1 MKAFLLITGLI
12 LALAGY
18 AVIVVYRM
26 YGGKPRGPIKAYS
39 YTGRVAD
46 FITDVQRLS
55 KKDSNVAARV
65 TDTTSD
71 GHTGHR
77 YYIEIRMKYLYN
89 ITCDSNY
96 DSPSPQTKVDLILA
110 LDSINSIGG
119 YGRDKRSQPIIDYFD
134 NHFIKRLCDSQH
146 VQIDAVSLRNR
157 VSLSAGAAG
166 HSRVTPHCS
175 NARTNSIAGS
185 RYRE

>member
-1 MKAFLLITGLI
+1 MKVFLLITGLI

-26 YGGKPRGPIKAYS
+26 YGGKSRGSIKTYS
-39 YTGRVAD
+39 YPGRVAD

-55 KKDSNVAARV
+55 EKDSSVAVRV

-77 YYIEIRMKYLYN
+77 YYIKIRMKYLYN

-110 LDSINSIGG
+110 VDSINSIGG
-119 YGRDKRSQPIIDYFD
+119 YSRDKKSQPLIDYFD
-134 NHFIKRLCDSQH
+134 NHFIKRLC
-146 VQIDAVSLRNR
+146 VLA
-157 VSLSAGAAG
+157 
-166 HSRVTPHCS
+166 SRVTPHCF
-175 NARTNSIAGS
+175 NVRTNSMAGS